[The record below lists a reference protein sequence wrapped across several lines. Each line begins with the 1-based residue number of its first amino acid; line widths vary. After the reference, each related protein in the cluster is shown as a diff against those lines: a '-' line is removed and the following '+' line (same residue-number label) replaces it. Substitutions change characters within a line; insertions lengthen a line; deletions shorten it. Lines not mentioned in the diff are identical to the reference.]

1 MIVEPAQEFP
11 SAMGSTRPRFVVETG
26 MPSTPPPFGRAEL
39 ARCERVLLGRG
50 RWPKATLWRVRIGD
64 EDWVVKDFAERDI
77 VTRNLFGQLLLRREL
92 KALRRVAGV
101 KGVPSDVFRVD
112 RHAFA
117 YRFVPGRPLASIHQD
132 FLPTEL
138 FEALERTLR
147 DVHARGI
154 VHLDIRNCRNV
165 IVNDRNEPVLL
176 DFESHLDTGG
186 WLSSQRERLETF
198 DLAGVYKHWARAKSA
213 SLGPQRLAVLE
224 RMNRWRKM
232 WVFRGLWFYPRKA
245 RKLLRRLRGRDAN
258 GSESESRP

>member
-11 SAMGSTRPRFVVETG
+11 SAMGSTRPSVIAKSSLSS
-26 MPSTPPPFGRAEL
+26 MPRPFGRAEL
-39 ARCERVLLGRG
+39 DRGERVLLGRG
-50 RWPKATLWRVRIGD
+50 RWPKATLWRVRIGN
-64 EDWVVKDFAERDI
+64 EDWVVKDFAERDLL
-77 VTRNLFGQLLLRREL
+77 TRNLFGQLLLRREL
-92 KALRRVAGV
+92 SALLRVAGV

-176 DFESHLDTGG
+176 DFESHLDTSG

-198 DLAGVYKHWARAKSA
+198 DLAGVYKHWARAKST
-213 SLGPQRLAVLE
+213 SLGAQRLAVLE
-224 RMNRWRKM
+224 RMNRWRSM
-232 WVFRGLWFYPRKA
+232 WIFRGVWFYPRKA
-245 RKLLRRLRGRDAN
+245 RKLLRRLRHRDAD

>member
-1 MIVEPAQEFP
+1 MRSPHSTAATRSVTSPAL
-11 SAMGSTRPRFVVETG
+11 
-26 MPSTPPPFGRAEL
+26 PPFGRAEFDR
-39 ARCERVLLGRG
+39 AERTLLGRG
-50 RWPKATLWRVRIGD
+50 RWPKATLWRVRIGND
-64 EDWVVKDFAERDI
+64 EWVVKDFSERDL
-77 VTRNLFGQLLLRREL
+77 VARGLFGRLLLRREL
-92 KALRRVAGV
+92 RALQRVAGI
-101 KGVPSDVFRVD
+101 KGVPSDVFRID

-132 FLPTEL
+132 QLPTEL

-165 IVNDRNEPVLL
+165 IVNDRDEPVLL
-176 DFESHLDTGG
+176 DFESHLDTRG

-198 DLAGVYKHWARAKSA
+198 DLAGVYKHWARAKAA

-232 WVFRGLWFYPRKA
+232 WVFRGLWYYPRQA
-245 RKLLRRLRGRDAN
+245 RKMLRRLRHRDPH
-258 GSESESRP
+258 ESETETRR

>member
-1 MIVEPAQEFP
+1 MRSPHSTAATRSVTPPA
-11 SAMGSTRPRFVVETG
+11 S
-26 MPSTPPPFGRAEL
+26 PPFGRAEFDR
-39 ARCERVLLGRG
+39 AERTLLGRG
-50 RWPKATLWRVRIGD
+50 RWPKAALWRVRIGNA
-64 EDWVVKDFAERDI
+64 EWVVKDFSERDL
-77 VTRNLFGQLLLRREL
+77 VARGLFGRLLLRREL
-92 KALRRVAGV
+92 RALQRVAGI
-101 KGVPSDVFRVD
+101 KGVPSDVFRID

-132 FLPTEL
+132 QLPTEL

-165 IVNDRNEPVLL
+165 IVNDRDEPVLL
-176 DFESHLDTGG
+176 DFESHLDTRG

-198 DLAGVYKHWARAKSA
+198 DLAGVYKHWARAKAA

-232 WVFRGLWFYPRKA
+232 WVFRGLWYYPRQA
-245 RKLLRRLRGRDAN
+245 RKMLRRLRHRDPH
-258 GSESESRP
+258 ESETETRR